1 MENGKFVVF
10 EGIEGAGKTT
20 QARLFY
26 EALLKKGEKC
36 IFTSEP
42 YTESVTG
49 KLIREL
55 LKSGNPIDIRTLQLL
70 FIADRSNHVESLIK
84 PKLEEGYTV
93 ITDRYSPSTIVYG
106 ASFGKKHG
114 LKMSY
119 LINSHKPFVAP
130 DLVFFISISPEQAFE
145 RIKARNAVKERF
157 DDLKS
162 MKVLNKN
169 YERLAKK
176 YYPETWRKM
185 DGSRAIDSVQ
195 ADVMDAWMKFLAPK
209 I

>member
-1 MENGKFVVF
+1 MAGKFVVF

-93 ITDRYSPSTIVYG
+93 ITDRYAPSTIVYG
-106 ASFGKKHG
+106 TSFGKKHG

-119 LINSHKPFVAP
+119 LINSHKPMPGP
-130 DLVFFISISPEQAFE
+130 DLLFFISIPPKQAFE
-145 RIKARNAVKERF
+145 RLQSRNSVKERF
-157 DDLKS
+157 DELKS
-162 MKVLNKN
+162 LKVLDRN
-169 YERLAKK
+169 YEKLAKR

-185 DGSRAIDSVQ
+185 DGSKAIDSIQ
-195 ADVMDAWMKFLAPK
+195 ADIMSEWERFGAPK
-209 I
+209 A